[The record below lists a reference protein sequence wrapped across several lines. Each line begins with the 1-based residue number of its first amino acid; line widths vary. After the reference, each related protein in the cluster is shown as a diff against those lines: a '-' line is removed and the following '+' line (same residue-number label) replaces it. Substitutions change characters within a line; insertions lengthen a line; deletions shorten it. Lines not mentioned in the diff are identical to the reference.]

1 MAESDNASEISSD
14 ESDLS
19 EDESEQSDQTQE
31 PVTPGSCKRS
41 TRLDNYM
48 SGKSRKAYRVHED
61 LPT

>member
-19 EDESEQSDQTQE
+19 EENKSEQSSDETQE
-31 PVTPGSCKRS
+31 PVTPGSRKRRS

-48 SGKSRKAYRVHED
+48 SGKKPKSIPSA
-61 LPT
+61 